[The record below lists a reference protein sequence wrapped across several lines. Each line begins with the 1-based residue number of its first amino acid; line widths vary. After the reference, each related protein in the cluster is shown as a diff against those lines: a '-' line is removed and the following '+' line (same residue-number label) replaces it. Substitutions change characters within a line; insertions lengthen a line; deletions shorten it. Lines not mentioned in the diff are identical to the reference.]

1 MNFGEF
7 PFHALRGE
15 EAVETARRRK
25 LQLRASLRGPIALAA
40 ALIIVGSGIQISRE
54 LGCIGLGLWI
64 ISELAPLPLGLWI
77 SLHWPGQHQGA
88 YFVIGLF
95 LGVIGV
101 IASWI
106 FVSLFYPPRVY
117 TAGDWAILILA
128 YPIWCT
134 AMTVAGGLYGDSV
147 KSRRDPSETTSLV
160 RRFAGGVGVCGAIF
174 GFVYQ
179 VAG

>member
-1 MNFGEF
+1 MSQ
-7 PFHALRGE
+7 
-15 EAVETARRRK
+15 T
-25 LQLRASLRGPIALAA
+25 LQPRESLRGPIALAA

-64 ISELAPLPLGLWI
+64 IAELAPLPLGLWI

-88 YFVIGLF
+88 YFGIGLG

-106 FVSLFYPPRVY
+106 FVILFYPPGVY

-147 KSRRDPSETTSLV
+147 KSRTDPSETTNLV

-174 GFVYQ
+174 GFVCQ

>member
-1 MNFGEF
+1 M
-7 PFHALRGE
+7 
-15 EAVETARRRK
+15 
-25 LQLRASLRGPIALAA
+25 AA

-64 ISELAPLPLGLWI
+64 ISVLAPLPLGLWI
-77 SLHWPGQHQGA
+77 SLPWPGQHQGA
-88 YFVIGLF
+88 YFVIGLL

-106 FVSLFYPPRVY
+106 FVSIFPGEY

-147 KSRRDPSETTSLV
+147 KSRMGPSETTTLV

-174 GFVYQ
+174 GLVCG
-179 VAG
+179 VAV